1 MPLIGTL
8 TSGSLG
14 AFGLAQQAQIAIL
27 KATTAISGSV
37 PVSADWSTA
46 TVAHTLDN
54 PNPYG
59 TSENDQFGSAVA
71 MSSTHA
77 IVGTYYESD
86 ASGTMAGKA
95 YIYDIATGAL
105 LHTLD
110 NPNPYGTE
118 INDRVTGNDRFGF
131 SVAISDTYAI
141 VGAYQEDEAGGNSSG
156 KAYIYSLSDGSLIKT
171 LSNRNPDASALGD
184 LFGFSVAISDT
195 YAIVG
200 AWGEDWPY
208 GGGAAYIYDISS
220 LSSDGSVPSPTIIQ
234 NASTDSNAYF
244 GWAVALSDNYVI
256 VSAPNAF
263 SSTGQAFVFNLS
275 DGSLLYTFDNPNPD
289 GAGSNDKFGGTASP
303 YHSPTMLAISDNY
316 AIVGAPHEDDASGD
330 KSGKAYVFDLSD
342 GSLAYTLDNPNP
354 VGTSTEDYFGM
365 AVDLDDDFVIVGAPY
380 EDDAVSNLYPGK
392 AYIYNLTDG
401 SLVRTLDDPNAFGTT
416 DGDRFGHS
424 VAIYD
429 GIAIVSASREDDGS
443 GTSSNSSGKVYIFN
457 APEAAPVVAPAVSA
471 DWSNVTLAHTLDN
484 PNPHDTST
492 DDFFGNAVAMSDN
505 YTIVGAYR
513 EYDAGANSGK
523 AYIFNSTTGAL
534 LHTLDNP
541 NAYGTSTDDNFGSAV
556 AISDDYAFVCT
567 HSESNDSGKAYIF
580 NVSDGSLAYTLDN
593 PNLGYG
599 TGANGDKFGYS
610 CAISGDFVIASAV
623 EENDI
628 NGTDSGIVY
637 IFNVSDGSLVH
648 TLINPNPYSTST
660 SDKFG
665 YKVAISGDHAIV
677 CARDEDDAGGSSS
690 GKAYIYNVTT
700 SALLHTLDN
709 PNPYDTSRNDRFG
722 FSCAIS
728 GDHAIVSA
736 YAEDD
741 ANGVDSGK
749 AYIFNVTTGALLHTL
764 DNPNAYNTS
773 QTDYFG
779 YSVAINDTHAIINAA
794 GEDGADGGNSG
805 KAYIFDLSDGS
816 LVSIVDNPNAYGT
829 SAGDQFGLSV
839 AMNNTH
845 AVVGSIYES
854 DWLGKAYIFSASVAA
869 PVSSGWSVDL
879 SNITY
884 DNVSYTIADNLDNT
898 PYQIVFND
906 DGTKMYVMGGNN
918 DRILTYPLSTAF
930 DLSTISALSGL
941 FTVSSQETGPTS
953 LAFNTD
959 GTKMYILGYGSANIH
974 QYTLS
979 TAFQVTASSVSYDN
993 VSFSVSNQELY
1004 PMNLVFNTDGTKMYV
1019 NGFNNT
1025 IYEYALTTAFDV
1037 SSASFNNASFSGAT
1051 EATGLY
1057 GFRFNQDGTKMYWI
1071 SNQSDAVYQYSL
1083 ATAFDVSTTS
1093 YDSVSY
1099 SILSEDR
1106 ETLDL
1111 VFSNDGTKM
1120 YISGS
1125 HADTVH
1131 QYSTGL

>member
-1 MPLIGTL
+1 MSILATL
-8 TSGSLG
+8 SSGSLSPI
-14 AFGLAQQAQIAIL
+14 GLSQQAQIAIL

-37 PVSADWSTA
+37 PVSVDWSTA
-46 TVAHTLDN
+46 T
-54 PNPYG
+54 
-59 TSENDQFGSAVA
+59 
-71 MSSTHA
+71 
-77 IVGTYYESD
+77 
-86 ASGTMAGKA
+86 
-95 YIYDIATGAL
+95 
-105 LHTLD
+105 
-110 NPNPYGTE
+110 
-118 INDRVTGNDRFGF
+118 
-131 SVAISDTYAI
+131 
-141 VGAYQEDEAGGNSSG
+141 
-156 KAYIYSLSDGSLIKT
+156 
-171 LSNRNPDASALGD
+171 
-184 LFGFSVAISDT
+184 
-195 YAIVG
+195 
-200 AWGEDWPY
+200 
-208 GGGAAYIYDISS
+208 
-220 LSSDGSVPSPTIIQ
+220 
-234 NASTDSNAYF
+234 
-244 GWAVALSDNYVI
+244 
-256 VSAPNAF
+256 
-263 SSTGQAFVFNLS
+263 
-275 DGSLLYTFDNPNPD
+275 
-289 GAGSNDKFGGTASP
+289 
-303 YHSPTMLAISDNY
+303 
-316 AIVGAPHEDDASGD
+316 
-330 KSGKAYVFDLSD
+330 
-342 GSLAYTLDNPNP
+342 LAYTLDNPNP
-354 VGTSTEDYFGM
+354 VGTSADDRFGYSVAIDGDY
-365 AVDLDDDFVIVGAPY
+365 AIIGANL
-380 EDDAVSNLYPGK
+380 EDDSGGTSSGK
-392 AYIYNLTDG
+392 AYIYNVTTGTLVHTLDNPSAFGTSGGDQFGNSVAISGDHAIVGAYVEGDAGGTYSGKAYIYNVSTGALVHTLDNPTPFGTSANDNFGYSLAISGDHAIVGAYGEGDAGGTFSGKAYIYNVSTGALVHTINNPNAYGSSGSDLFGMTLAISGDRAIIGAFGEDEVGTYSGKAYIYNVSTGALVHTLDNPNPYSSGTEDYFSGNVAISGDHAIVGAYGEDDAGGDSSGKAYIFDVTTGTLVHTLDNPNPYGTSSNDQFGMAVEISGDYAIVAAVAEDEVTGYNSGKAYIFKVSDG
-401 SLVRTLDDPNAFGTT
+401 SLVYTFDNPNAYDTPINDSFGY
-416 DGDRFGHS
+416 S
-424 VAIYD
+424 VAISGD
-429 GIAIVSASREDDGS
+429 NVIVGAYSEDDAG
-443 GTSSNSSGKVYIFN
+443 GTSSGKAYIFN
-457 APEAAPVVAPAVSA
+457 APEAAAEAPAVSA

-484 PNPHDTST
+484 PNSHDTST
-492 DDFFGNAVAMSDN
+492 DDTFGNAVAMSDN

-513 EYDAGANSGK
+513 EDDAGANSGK

-599 TGANGDKFGYS
+599 TGTNGDKFGYS
-610 CAISGDFVIASAV
+610 CAISGDYVIASAV

-628 NGTDSGIVY
+628 NGTGSGIAY
-637 IFNVSDGSLVH
+637 IFNVSNGSLVH
-648 TLINPNPYSTST
+648 TLNNPNPYSTST
-660 SDKFG
+660 SDRFG
-665 YKVAISGDHAIV
+665 WSVSISGNYAIV
-677 CARDEDDAGGSSS
+677 CARDEDDADGSSS

-700 SALLHTLDN
+700 GALLHTLDN

-722 FSCAIS
+722 SSCAIS

-736 YAEDD
+736 FTEDD

-764 DNPNAYNTS
+764 DNPNAYDTS

-779 YSVAINDTHAIINAA
+779 YSVAMNDTQAIISAV
-794 GEDGADGGNSG
+794 GEDGADGGNYG

-816 LVSIVDNPNAYGT
+816 LVSTVDNPNAYGT
-829 SAGDQFGLSV
+829 SSGDQFGYSV
-839 AMNNTH
+839 AMNDTH

-854 DWLGKAYIFSASVAA
+854 DGLGKAYIFGASVAA

-918 DRILTYPLSTAF
+918 GRVLTYPLSTAF

-941 FTVSSQETGPTS
+941 FTVSSSQETGPTS

-979 TAFQVTASSVSYDN
+979 TAFQVTTSSVSYDN

-1025 IYEYALTTAFDV
+1025 IYEYVLTTAFDV

-1051 EATGLY
+1051 EATGLF
-1057 GFRFNQDGTKMYWI
+1057 GFRFNQDGTKIYWV

-1083 ATAFDVSTTS
+1083 ATAFDVSTIS

-1111 VFSNDGTKM
+1111 AFSNDGTKM
-1120 YISGS
+1120 YISGNY
-1125 HADTVH
+1125 ADTVH